1 MKGREGRGRGIL
13 LIVCSNISNTY
24 PEKTD
29 DIWRR
34 HKRFPLEKTSDK
46 RAQKYHTDDTVLT
59 RHPYGI
65 SALVSRTSFRG
76 ETIGGLAKCR
86 LFSQA
91 IKHQATI
98 VFFSVYCLVKNVC
111 SLLGFWVLHERQR
124 RELPMLRLK
133 GFYCSVF
140 FAN

>member
-1 MKGREGRGRGIL
+1 MSVLFRNVTQRLLVKGREGRGRGIL

-24 PEKTD
+24 PDKTD

-34 HKRFPLEKTSDK
+34 HKRFPFEKTSDK
-46 RAQKYHTDDTVLT
+46 RAQKYHTDDAVLT
-59 RHPYGI
+59 RHQYGI
-65 SALVSRTSFRG
+65 SALVSQTSFRG

-98 VFFSVYCLVKNVC
+98 VFFPYTA
-111 SLLGFWVLHERQR
+111 W
-124 RELPMLRLK
+124 LK
-133 GFYCSVF
+133 TFVPYWDPGSFMKDNAGNFQC
-140 FAN
+140 

>member
-1 MKGREGRGRGIL
+1 MSVLFRNVTQRLLVKGREGRGRGIL

-24 PEKTD
+24 PEKTAE
-29 DIWRR
+29 ILRR

-46 RAQKYHTDDTVLT
+46 RTQKYHTDDAVLT
-59 RHPYGI
+59 RHQYGI

-91 IKHQATI
+91 IKYQATI
-98 VFFSVYCLVKNVC
+98 VFFRI
-111 SLLGFWVLHERQR
+111 LLG
-124 RELPMLRLK
+124 
-133 GFYCSVF
+133 
-140 FAN
+140 